1 MRRYFGV
8 VLVALLLAAV
18 APVYAI
24 PAEFTAWLY
33 TPDTGE
39 MTLVDLSGQRD
50 TFELPI
56 APPYDVRP
64 FTNVAVSPDGNMIAY
79 VLTRAGSF
87 DQQLMVYNYTSRS
100 VIAQYPVTNAAYT
113 SIDFGGRF
121 MFSPDSSLLA
131 FGYSVDPSGWELI
144 VIDLASF
151 SIAAQLRSSDPM
163 LSGVDSNYGI
173 TPMPTYFAS
182 NTLLAFALIRGGTD
196 ATEPVGAWNW
206 DLASNSIAASGGYG
220 IGGDVFRPTGESIF
234 TIEDTRFPLNPELAT
249 FGQSNTIQLY
259 DPALASR
266 WAVYAHPIW
275 SMYMPRF
282 VFNGRQIAF
291 IAYDGTSERT
301 YIMTRDGV
309 TQGTL
314 PIGVEP
320 YDMAGVPD
328 GFIYA
333 KQDGGVPGL
342 YSINLRAGDADG
354 SLVWSGVP
362 NTFPRIA
369 WVGVMGSAEFMV
381 IDPPY
386 AAWNKMGEALVD
398 SESGGTGPTLR
409 VGGQATVRTTE
420 GDTLR
425 VRSGPGTSFI
435 VTRSVEPGTVVTLLD
450 GPTSAAGFTWWN
462 VRLPDGATGWVVEFA
477 DGEQTLIPVGG
488 DTPVAEATPAVV
500 PTATPGAD
508 PSLASQLR
516 VGDNAL
522 ITTNSLRLRSIA
534 GLGGAVVREMGRNT
548 YVRVIA
554 GPTPIDNFN
563 WWQLRLLDG
572 TTGWAA
578 EIVGTER
585 VITYTTEPAPTAT
598 TFLVEPP
605 LPSVTPTGLVIIPI
619 ITPLVIATPAAPVQ
633 VSPADGH
640 VYNIF
645 PRVTTLS
652 WNAVPG
658 ATSYEVR
665 TQYCNT
671 VGTNCEPLTTT
682 TVTETSYTFNFVGA
696 QIGRWRVRA
705 INGLGMNGD
714 WSPWRTFRHM
724 Q

>member
-1 MRRYFGV
+1 MRRWFRV
-8 VLVALLLAAV
+8 ILVALLLAAI
-18 APVYAI
+18 APAYAI

-39 MTLVDLSGQRD
+39 MSLIDLSGQRD
-50 TFELPI
+50 TFELPV

-64 FTNVAVSPDGNMIAY
+64 FTNVVVSPDGNTIAY

-87 DQQLMVYNYTSRS
+87 DQQLMVYSYASRS
-100 VIAQYPVTNAAYT
+100 IIAQYPVTNAAYT
-113 SIDFGGRF
+113 SIDFGGRY

-131 FGYSVDPSGWELI
+131 FGYSVDPSGWEMI

-151 SIAAQLRSSDPM
+151 SIAAQIRSSDPM
-163 LSGVDSNYGI
+163 FTGIDANYGI
-173 TPMPTYFAS
+173 TPMPTYFSS
-182 NTLLAFALIRGGTD
+182 NTSLAFALIRGGTE
-196 ATEPVGAWNW
+196 ATEPVGAWVW
-206 DLASNSIAASGGYG
+206 DLVSNSITENVGYG
-220 IGGDVFRPTGESIF
+220 MAGDVFRPTGEAIISMA
-234 TIEDTRFPLNPELAT
+234 DSRFGSTPDAFM
-249 FGQSNTIQLY
+249 FGQSNTIQVY
-259 DPALASR
+259 DPAVAAR
-266 WAVYAHPIW
+266 WPIFTRTDW
-275 SMYMPRF
+275 SMYLPRF
-282 VFNGRQIAF
+282 VFNGRQIVF
-291 IAYDGTSERT
+291 VAYDGSNERT
-301 YIMTRDGV
+301 YILNRDGSLA
-309 TQGTL
+309 GAM

-320 YDMAGVPD
+320 YDIAGVPD

-369 WVGVMGSAEFMV
+369 WVGVLGSAEFMI

-386 AAWNKMGEALVD
+386 AAWPELAEPVVD
-398 SESGGTGPTLR
+398 GGSSGAGLTLR

-435 VTRSVEPGTVVTLLD
+435 VTRSVEPGTVVTLID
-450 GPTSAAGFTWWN
+450 GPTSTAGFTWWN
-462 VRLPDGATGWVVEFA
+462 IRLPDGSTGWVVDFA
-477 DGEQTLIPVGG
+477 DGEQTLIPVGD
-488 DTPVAEATPAVV
+488 DTPVAEATPSVA
-500 PTATPGAD
+500 PTETPGAD

-534 GLGGAVVREMGRNT
+534 GLGGAVIREMGRNT
-548 YVRVIA
+548 YVRVIG

-563 WWQLRLLDG
+563 WWQIRLLDG

-585 VITYTTEPAPTAT
+585 VITYTTAPAPTAT
-598 TFLVEPP
+598 TFLIEPP
-605 LPSVTPTGLVIIPI
+605 LPSVTPTHLVLIPL

-633 VSPADGH
+633 ISPPDGH

-645 PRVTTLS
+645 PRVTQLT
-652 WNAVPG
+652 WNAVPS
-658 ATSYEVR
+658 AVSYEVR
-665 TQYCNT
+665 RQWCNT
-671 VGTNCEPLTTT
+671 DGTDCSNYDPVTTS
-682 TVTETSYTFNFVGA
+682 ETSYTFNFVGA
-696 QIGRWRVRA
+696 QVGRWRVRA
-705 INGLGMNGD
+705 VNGVGLTGD